1 MISQEERDKRDHQ
14 DMEALVRQEAFTRF
28 LLRVI
33 QRARIFSPTTDGS
46 REQHLLNEGARQLG
60 LAILDWAE
68 KAQPAAHPDLPIFT
82 LLQVTREEAIT
93 PSAKQEGQS
102 DEKRKRTDRYDRNAE
117 FDDTDADED
126 DRR

>member
-1 MISQEERDKRDHQ
+1 MISQEERDKRDLL
-14 DMEALVRQEAFTRF
+14 DMQELVQQPAFTRF

-60 LAILDWAE
+60 LAILEMAE
-68 KAQPAAHPDLPIFT
+68 QGQPAAHPDLPIFT

-93 PSAKQEGQS
+93 PAKQEGPT

-117 FDDTDADED
+117 FDDPDADED

>member
-1 MISQEERDKRDHQ
+1 MISQDQRDRRDLE
-14 DMEALVRQEAFTRF
+14 DMQHLAKQEQFTRF

-33 QRARIFSPTTDGS
+33 QRAGIFRPTTDGS

-68 KAQPAAHPDLPIFT
+68 QAQPAAHPDLPIFT
-82 LLQVTREEAIT
+82 LLQVTREEAIQ
-93 PSAKQEGQS
+93 PQQEGQS
-102 DEKRKRTDRYDRNAE
+102 DEKRRKTDRYDRNAE